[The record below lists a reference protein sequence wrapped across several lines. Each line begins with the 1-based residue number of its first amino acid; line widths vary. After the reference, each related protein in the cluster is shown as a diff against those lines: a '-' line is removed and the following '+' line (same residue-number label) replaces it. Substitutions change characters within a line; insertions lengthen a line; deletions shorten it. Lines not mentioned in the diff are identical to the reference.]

1 VISPPLYD
9 FARDRVN
16 RCDRFGDD
24 AAHCSNGL
32 TAQKFRDA
40 TGEERAIYRRWMRG
54 TIVTLFLIAGGMLLM
69 NYSSASLTQFSSLS
83 KSRATLARGANRRH

>member
-1 VISPPLYD
+1 MVEH
-9 FARDRVN
+9 
-16 RCDRFGDD
+16 GDD

-83 KSRATLARGANRRH
+83 KSRATLARGAQLAALGR

>member
-1 VISPPLYD
+1 MVEH
-9 FARDRVN
+9 
-16 RCDRFGDD
+16 GDD

-32 TAQKFRDA
+32 TVQKFRDA

-69 NYSSASLTQFSSLS
+69 NYSSASLTQFSSQIPRHARTRRQSSALS
-83 KSRATLARGANRRH
+83 LIARS

>member
-1 VISPPLYD
+1 MVEH
-9 FARDRVN
+9 
-16 RCDRFGDD
+16 GDD

-69 NYSSASLTQFSSLS
+69 NYSNASLTQLSSLS
-83 KSRATLARGANRRH
+83 KSTLPARARAPISGAGPIARS